1 MTQVSLFPSRT
12 NLKLQNFSVTLKM
25 NKKVI
30 MNLDFT
36 KASGSDCI
44 PVVALKNCELE
55 LSYILAELLIKF
67 LKESCFPD
75 CWKVLSVVP
84 VFKNVGKRSTAGNY
98 YPVSLLF
105 VISNRP
111 WHDTRVIATPTLSPT
126 QINEKETWAGDK
138 KLVKLHG
145 LISPTPNAK

>member
-75 CWKVLSVVP
+75 CWKVLSVAP

-111 WHDTRVIATPTLSPT
+111 WHDTRVIAHTYSVTHT
-126 QINEKETWAGDK
+126 N
-138 KLVKLHG
+138 
-145 LISPTPNAK
+145 